1 MFTVEN
7 YYRCYIKF
15 CPECGK
21 ELELDPI
28 TNLLACFLH
37 GDFSICIR
45 DSDEKIEWKF
55 TRNLIKR
62 DI

>member
-7 YYRCYIKF
+7 YYRGYLKF

-21 ELELDPI
+21 ELELNPVS
-28 TNLLACFLH
+28 NFLSCFLH
-37 GDFSICIR
+37 GEFAILQTVR
-45 DSDEKIEWKF
+45 DEKIEWSF
-55 TRNLIKR
+55 TKNLISR